1 MDREI
6 SRPWN
11 QANFLLTFLRDEM
24 AASQTGDLGWWFLLN
39 FFSPI
44 PLNIPVP
51 TKYKEF
57 TPSFLVASLIKES
70 STEINLIVK
79 LAQDFQK
86 RGSYLNTPLPCSFC
100 MVTIRIKG
108 F

>member
-1 MDREI
+1 
-6 SRPWN
+6 
-11 QANFLLTFLRDEM
+11 M

-51 TKYKEF
+51 IKYNEF

-70 STEINLIVK
+70 STEVNLIV
-79 LAQDFQK
+79 
-86 RGSYLNTPLPCSFC
+86 N
-100 MVTIRIKG
+100 
-108 F
+108 